1 MYHPRNRNGFTL
13 VELLV
18 ALMVTSIIL
27 TAVATLAY
35 SLGKVNSSS
44 GDSARI
50 QAQVRFATLRLS
62 DLIRHSR
69 LVCGVAGGDLA
80 IWRADDDG
88 NNQINIEELV
98 YIEKGPGSNSIRLCK
113 FSSAANPTIE
123 LSDIAALS
131 TDWWLGHD
139 AEAEYSAMIPQCG
152 NVVFSVD
159 TAPPNSRFVTI
170 SFDVIENEA
179 TRHYQINAGLRGW
192 AGHLLNE
199 DGTAIVGDDD

>member
-1 MYHPRNRNGFTL
+1 MRDTKNEKAFTL

-27 TAVATLAY
+27 SAVATLAY
-35 SLGKVNSSS
+35 SLGKVNGSS

-69 LVCGVAGGDLA
+69 LVCGIAGGDLA
-80 IWRADDDG
+80 LWADDDG

-98 YIEKGPGSNSIRLCK
+98 YIEKGSGSDCIRLCK

-123 LSDIAALS
+123 LSDIAALD
-131 TDWWLGHD
+131 TDWWLGHG
-139 AEAEYSAMIPQCG
+139 AAAEYSTMIPRCG
-152 NVVFSVD
+152 NVVFGVD
-159 TAPPNSRFVTI
+159 TAPPNTRFVTI
-170 SFDVIENEA
+170 SFDVIENGA
-179 TRHYQINAGLRGW
+179 PRHYQINAALRCW
-192 AGHLLNE
+192 AGHLLN
-199 DGTAIVGDDD
+199 DTGTAIISDDD

>member
-1 MYHPRNRNGFTL
+1 MYHPRNKNGFTL

-27 TAVATLAY
+27 SAVATLAY

-50 QAQVRFATLRLS
+50 QSQVRFATLRLS

-69 LVCGVAGGDLA
+69 LVCGDAGGDLA
-80 IWRADDDG
+80 LWADDDG
-88 NNQINIEELV
+88 NNQININELV
-98 YIEKGPGSNSIRLCK
+98 YIEKGSGSDCIRLCK
-113 FSSAANPTIE
+113 FSSESNPPIE
-123 LSDIAALS
+123 LSDIDTLS
-131 TDWWLGHD
+131 SDWWLGKD
-139 AEAEYSAMIPQCG
+139 AVKSDTAMIPQCG
-152 NVVFSVD
+152 SVTFLTD
-159 TAPPNSRFVTI
+159 AAPPNSQFVTI

-179 TRHYQINAGLRGW
+179 TRHYQISAALRCW

-199 DGTAIVGDDD
+199 DGTAIVSDDD